1 MANVTKKTTETIYI
15 LELTK
20 REANALTELVLAAN
34 HFQGE
39 GDVFSNVYDA
49 LVKAGAES
57 DEVYHEIDDGEVIV
71 TRGAA

>member
-1 MANVTKKTTETIYI
+1 MASVTKKQTDTVYI

-39 GDVFSNVYDA
+39 GDVFMDIYDSLCA
-49 LVKAGAES
+49 AGCES
-57 DEVYHEIDDGEVIV
+57 DKVDHEIDGDEVIV
-71 TRGAA
+71 TRGA